1 MINAQHEIAASINTV
16 HLQGNMVVR
25 TISLC
30 RLPGSG
36 RDRPRKAMVCF
47 DE

>member
-1 MINAQHEIAASINTV
+1 MGCNTV
-16 HLQGNMVVR
+16 HLQGNTVGQ

-36 RDRPRKAMVCF
+36 RTRPRKAMVCPAK
-47 DE
+47 